1 MASKNV
7 KSIGEISGIN
17 WHRFGLKEIDE
28 LVLKFEK
35 TSKKETK
42 MEILY
47 QMQELFIKYAPA
59 IPIFADPSWG
69 IYNTKRFKN
78 FPNEKNPY
86 AQISPNAGI
95 ENLLIFTNVESK

>member
-1 MASKNV
+1 
-7 KSIGEISGIN
+7 
-17 WHRFGLKEIDE
+17 
-28 LVLKFEK
+28 
-35 TSKKETK
+35 

-78 FPNEKNPY
+78 FPSEKNPY
-86 AQISPNAGI
+86 AQI
-95 ENLLIFTNVESK
+95 